1 MEPRGLRV
9 GFLPRWIAQKV
20 HVRVN
25 DVWVLIA
32 TRVVNFDY
40 LDQAAQNQQNPVAVV
55 DVDNLTGQNT
65 VVDPGGMASTASED
79 RSSPT
84 DGFSNT
90 LDPSGSI
97 T

>member
-55 DVDNLTGQNT
+55 DVDRAEHG
-65 VVDPGGMASTASED
+65 
-79 RSSPT
+79 R
-84 DGFSNT
+84 
-90 LDPSGSI
+90 
-97 T
+97 